1 MKKRKR
7 MSGEE
12 RKKQIVS
19 TAMKIFSKKGF
30 QGTKTKEIA
39 KASGVSEAMIFKY
52 FKNKNDIYS
61 SIISSNV
68 KDHSKE
74 ISDIQSKISNLPR
87 VLKETILHVID
98 LNEKD
103 PTFLRLMLY
112 SSLEEHRFAHIFVE
126 THLSGERE
134 AFVKAIEKGIKM
146 GVYRKVNPKLAAQ
159 IFEYLIGGY
168 CIEQFVLGK
177 NKPLDKKEIAE
188 TMVDI
193 FLNGLRKHNWN
204 RTSKQKGEI

>member
-12 RKKQIVS
+12 RKKRIINAS
-19 TAMKIFSKKGF
+19 MKIFSKKGF

-39 KASGVSEAMIFKY
+39 KAAGVSEAMIFKY
-52 FKNKNDIYS
+52 FKTKNDIYN
-61 SIISSNV
+61 SIISSKV

-87 VLKETILHVID
+87 VLKETILHVIN

-126 THLSGERE
+126 THLSGNRE
-134 AFVKAIEKGIKM
+134 AFARAIEKGIKM
-146 GVYRKVNPKLAAQ
+146 GAYRKVNPKLAAQ

-188 TMVDI
+188 TIVDI
-193 FLNGLRKHNWN
+193 FLNGLKKRQKHI
-204 RTSKQKGEI
+204 KFEKEKE